1 MAALEPS
8 DSILIPEGAASEKV
22 QLVVV
27 VMAGFGDPKGLLQP
41 ECLCE
46 VLALLPLCCVCSP
59 NFQGVRCPSEAAAV
73 AGCVLLAQLATCC
86 PQGLEC
92 CCFYHPRKKGIL

>member
-8 DSILIPEGAASEKV
+8 DSILLPEGAASEKV

-41 ECLCE
+41 E
-46 VLALLPLCCVCSP
+46 
-59 NFQGVRCPSEAAAV
+59 
-73 AGCVLLAQLATCC
+73 
-86 PQGLEC
+86 
-92 CCFYHPRKKGIL
+92 